1 MSDALWQTGSYI
13 TCILNREKKKRLAL
27 SEMQMH
33 EKKDDKNGIKGRLWP
48 GSDFNTSVEFC
59 HCCSKALINTGSR
72 FSSFYCDD
80 CRNLVAE
87 HNQSETILIPMG
99 RHSFMNGIKLGI
111 PYLEKEET
119 QFKSNLSTFFKY
131 VDLVEEWQK
140 LCLFENL
147 HDLGFYFRNDIALA
161 YFDKLIQKPEV
172 GKRDYFLRMVEF
184 IKESG
189 DQ

>member
-1 MSDALWQTGSYI
+1 
-13 TCILNREKKKRLAL
+13 
-27 SEMQMH
+27 
-33 EKKDDKNGIKGRLWP
+33 
-48 GSDFNTSVEFC
+48 
-59 HCCSKALINTGSR
+59 
-72 FSSFYCDD
+72 
-80 CRNLVAE
+80 
-87 HNQSETILIPMG
+87 MG